1 MAEEEINEEE
11 NIIEE
16 LPTQQQSIPPKQTNR
31 QIIIG
36 GLILGVIVIVLLF
49 VILGRADN
57 SKPSSNKASSNTIMV
72 SKNTIEKEKK
82 SRKKIKYIKLFSQLD
97 AGETSKI
104 LKEISLAEI
113 QFKTEQNGQKFTILI
128 AENEIEGARNLLAIK
143 GIPSGKAKTGY
154 ELLDDAQTL
163 GVTEFDKRIRFFP
176 ASSSSIVREVD
187 PASKAF
193 SNNSFTTEAGRSITS
208 PAAILLIVR

>member
-57 SKPSSNKASSNTIMV
+57 SKPSSNKFLRNTSGGTLSWETVDTTTITVADESSDTSCYVAYFTDATGDLAPKTGTNLTFNSNTGALAATSFSGDGSALTGIAAAQGG
-72 SKNTIEKEKK
+72 STDKIFWENGKNVTADYTITNDTNAGTFGPVTINNGVTVTVG
-82 SRKKIKYIKLFSQLD
+82 S
-97 AGETSKI
+97 GETW
-104 LKEISLAEI
+104 
-113 QFKTEQNGQKFTILI
+113 TI
-128 AENEIEGARNLLAIK
+128 
-143 GIPSGKAKTGY
+143 
-154 ELLDDAQTL
+154 
-163 GVTEFDKRIRFFP
+163 V
-176 ASSSSIVREVD
+176 
-187 PASKAF
+187 
-193 SNNSFTTEAGRSITS
+193 
-208 PAAILLIVR
+208 